1 MFSADVC
8 DYTPHKAVLNKRRLA
23 RVRLPLLGQILN
35 TINMA
40 KASGSTRTKYPSKS
54 KVEDY
59 ISESQYKSLVDA
71 IAKNDIPNND
81 LWEQLS
87 KEQQELALMEA
98 GFSGAITDD
107 LENGTVYIEEKK
119 DDLVS
124 SFQEDLVNEMQGYG
138 MDDSTSWTILYK
150 DGSKK
155 YLSHDMENDFD
166 TVHIT
171 KDMYKQA
178 YNNAKSALQISKVA
192 AIIKSDGYDQPRYYV
207 AKGGEKQMH
216 DYGFEFWKKGR
227 GEKKRNYI
235 QDDWI

>member
-1 MFSADVC
+1 
-8 DYTPHKAVLNKRRLA
+8 
-23 RVRLPLLGQILN
+23 
-35 TINMA
+35 MA
-40 KASGSTRTKYPSKS
+40 KASGGTRTKYPSKNNGGGN
-54 KVEDY
+54 DY
-59 ISESQYKSLVDA
+59 MTESQYQSLVNA

-107 LENGTVYIEEKK
+107 LENGTVYVEAKK
-119 DDLVS
+119 DDLIS

-150 DGSKK
+150 DGNKK
-155 YLSHDMENDFD
+155 YLSHDMGNDFD
-166 TVHIT
+166 STHIT
-171 KDMYKQA
+171 KGMYKQA
-178 YNNAKSALQISKVA
+178 YTNAKSALQISKVA
-192 AIIKSDGYDQPRYYV
+192 AIIKSDGYDQPKYYV

-216 DYGFEFWKKGR
+216 DYGFEFWKHGK
-227 GEKKRNYI
+227 GEKKRNYL

>member
-1 MFSADVC
+1 
-8 DYTPHKAVLNKRRLA
+8 
-23 RVRLPLLGQILN
+23 
-35 TINMA
+35 MA
-40 KASGSTRTKYPSKS
+40 KGSGGTRAKKPSKKS
-54 KVEDY
+54 SDY
-59 ISESQYKSLVDA
+59 ISENQYQSLVDS
-71 IAKNDIPNND
+71 INKNEIPNND

-98 GFSGAITDD
+98 AFSGAITDD
-107 LENGTVYIEEKK
+107 LEHGTVYIEAEKN
-119 DDLVS
+119 DLVS

-166 TVHIT
+166 DTHIT
-171 KDMYKQA
+171 KGMFKQA
-178 YNNAKSALQISKVA
+178 YTNAKNALKISNVA
-192 AIIKSDGYDQPRYYV
+192 AIIKSDGYEQPRYYI
-207 AKGGEKQMH
+207 AKGGEKQMR

-235 QDDWI
+235 QDDWV